1 MWGQRERGGES
12 GELAQEVRLPQ
23 CRDEEPRLGSLQG
36 PGVPAEAP
44 ESPTSWEK
52 SLGEGHRKQGRY
64 NRDIQTQRDTSCPWW
79 DRASPLLPP
88 VPGAGTRTTSPVGA
102 GAAPMGHRMPGSLG
116 TGEEGRAGYST
127 AGQPGSTDTLPGT
140 RCMVL
145 AMGITHLGAPL
156 IENDLHVQNF
166 PELLQV
172 ERTEG

>member
-36 PGVPAEAP
+36 PGVLAEAP
-44 ESPTSWEK
+44 ALPTSWEK

-64 NRDIQTQRDTSCPWW
+64 NRDIQTQRDTSCPWR

-88 VPGAGTRTTSPVGA
+88 VLGAGTHTTSPVGA
-102 GAAPMGHRMPGSLG
+102 GAAPMGHCMPRSHR
-116 TGEEGRAGYST
+116 TGEECRAGYST

-140 RCMVL
+140 RCRVL

>member
-88 VPGAGTRTTSPVGA
+88 VLGTGTRTTSPVGA
-102 GAAPMGHRMPGSLG
+102 GAAPTGHCMPGSLG
-116 TGEEGRAGYST
+116 TGGESRLQHCWAT
-127 AGQPGSTDTLPGT
+127 W
-140 RCMVL
+140 
-145 AMGITHLGAPL
+145 
-156 IENDLHVQNF
+156 LH
-166 PELLQV
+166 
-172 ERTEG
+172 